1 MSFGYCGS
9 ISNAVSANLRI
20 DSSGVRFTAAADV
33 VLAVDP
39 ESTKTVT
46 FTVIVPKNVG
56 YTSIPWATLI
66 DTADI
71 LDYAGWITDG
81 KLVSGTTSTTLAL
94 FSSYLDI
101 TTANPISIS
110 PAVDPADTL
119 FSSFT
124 VSYILNNISAVN
136 SFNVQKV
143 IVGFTY
149 NRAPPNTGQAKFDIY
164 PSVSIS

>member
-39 ESTKTVT
+39 NSTKTVT

-66 DTADI
+66 ADADSI
-71 LDYAGWITDG
+71 DYAGWITDG

-94 FSSYLDI
+94 FSSTLDI
-101 TTANPISIS
+101 TTANPIST
-110 PAVDPADTL
+110 DPADTL

-124 VSYILNNISAVN
+124 VSYILNNTSPVN

>member
-9 ISNAVSANLRI
+9 ISNDVSANLRI

-39 ESTKTVT
+39 NSTKTVT

-66 DTADI
+66 ATSDSI
-71 LDYAGWITDG
+71 DYAGWITDG
-81 KLVSGTTSTTLAL
+81 KLVSGTASTTLAL
-94 FSSYLDI
+94 FSSTLDI
-101 TTANPISIS
+101 TTANPIS
-110 PAVDPADTL
+110 PDGDPADTL

-124 VSYILNNISAVN
+124 VSYILNNTSTVN

-149 NRAPPNTGQAKFDIY
+149 NRAPPNTGQTKFDIY

>member
-39 ESTKTVT
+39 GSTKTVT

-94 FSSYLDI
+94 FSSDLEI
-101 TTANPISIS
+101 STATPISPDGI
-110 PAVDPADTL
+110 PADTL

-124 VSYILNNISAVN
+124 VSYILNNTSAVN

-149 NRAPPNTGQAKFDIY
+149 YRAPPNTGQAKFDIY